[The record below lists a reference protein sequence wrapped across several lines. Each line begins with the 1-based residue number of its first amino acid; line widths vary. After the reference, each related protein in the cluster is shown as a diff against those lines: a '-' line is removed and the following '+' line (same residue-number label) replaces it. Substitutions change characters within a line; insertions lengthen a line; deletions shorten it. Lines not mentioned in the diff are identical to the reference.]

1 VLSGAVRARFLI
13 TLVTAAMLAAG
24 CDSQA
29 SPQPPKEQIRDVVLG
44 FFEDTVKGDL
54 EGACGKLTGSGR
66 AIAIGRGSAIG
77 RLPRPVSQARCVRGH
92 FLLRDSTELP
102 RIVNGGFLHV
112 TRVEIDAP
120 RARAFTRAGEYRGVQ
135 RMRETRNG
143 WKIELFDQMVHH

>member
-1 VLSGAVRARFLI
+1 VLSGAIRARLLI
-13 TLVTAAMLAAG
+13 TLVTAGMLAAG

-29 SPQPPKEQIRDVVLG
+29 SPQPPKEQIKDVVLG

-135 RMRETRNG
+135 RMRETRDG